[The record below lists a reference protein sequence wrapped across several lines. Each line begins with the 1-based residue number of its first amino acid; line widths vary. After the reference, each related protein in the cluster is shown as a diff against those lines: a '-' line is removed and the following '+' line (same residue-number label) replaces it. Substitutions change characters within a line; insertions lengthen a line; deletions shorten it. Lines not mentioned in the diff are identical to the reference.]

1 MQTAATDSSLEV
13 DSWFLNRARSED
25 WLLEHEKLQ
34 SLLFL
39 AQMHYLATHPQ
50 TLLMPSLFIS
60 GSNAYADPV
69 IAKLHA
75 AGQLPEVAIRFS
87 PEIDAFLEKIWNIY
101 GLMSNRQINGLIEER
116 IGSSDS
122 SGSQKT
128 IVDFKTLVEKFKS
141 NSKINTRKAGSEPKN
156 KPAAAWPAKVMLSQ
170 NGPVVVSQWK
180 PRKLLAKNAAAAKI
194 QS

>member
-1 MQTAATDSSLEV
+1 
-13 DSWFLNRARSED
+13 
-25 WLLEHEKLQ
+25 
-34 SLLFL
+34 
-39 AQMHYLATHPQ
+39 
-50 TLLMPSLFIS
+50 
-60 GSNAYADPV
+60 
-69 IAKLHA
+69 
-75 AGQLPEVAIRFS
+75 
-87 PEIDAFLEKIWNIY
+87 
-101 GLMSNRQINGLIEER
+101 MSNRQINGLIEER

-180 PRKLLAKNAAAAKI
+180 PRKLLAKNAPPPKYRAEKYP
-194 QS
+194 SCP

>member
-13 DSWFLNRARSED
+13 AFWFLNRARSED
-25 WLLEHEKLQ
+25 WFLEHEKLQ

-39 AQMHYLATHPQ
+39 AQMHYLAAHPH

-60 GSNAYADPV
+60 DSNGYTEPT

-75 AGQLPEVAIRFS
+75 AGQLPEVAIRFPTGIS
-87 PEIDAFLEKIWNIY
+87 AFLEKIWNIY
-101 GLMSNRQINGLIEER
+101 GLMTNRQINNLIKER
-116 IGSSDS
+116 IGSSDT

-128 IVDFKTLVEKFKS
+128 IVNFKTLVEKFKS

-156 KPAAAWPAKVMLSQ
+156 KPAAAWPTKVMLSQ